1 MIVTVYF
8 TGDLFIAY
16 DPSGNEI
23 KNRSILEQISF
34 MEFPGI
40 KRSFQVNVDETII
53 ADTLET
59 LDININFNAD
69 TKR

>member
-8 TGDLFIAY
+8 VGDQFVAF
-16 DPSGNEI
+16 DPSGNKV

-34 MEFPGI
+34 TQFPGF

-53 ADTLET
+53 ADPVEP
-59 LDININFNAD
+59 LDININFN